1 VEAVLTSDRY
11 LFILREHM
19 ANPNPVSNFEL
30 MVMLALIRLGDEAY
44 GVPISREIEE
54 HSGHDVAL
62 GSVYAALERLRD
74 RGFVISSVGEP
85 TPERGGRAKKYF
97 KITGKGMR
105 VVQETQQTLTRLW
118 KGLPKLEGRKV

>member
-97 KITGKGMR
+97 KITGKGMK